1 VAETTVWRKIPASHP
16 ALPGHFPGH
25 PVVPGVVIL
34 SEVWDALLANA
45 KRPLR
50 CTGWPNVKF
59 LAPLSPEEPFTIEKE
74 LTGPGTARFTCKSA
88 ERTFAQGSVRFSEI
102 TVDRE

>member
-1 VAETTVWRKIPASHP
+1 MADTPRWRKIPASHP

-34 SEVWDALLANA
+34 SEVWDSVAAA
-45 KRPLR
+45 ATHPVR

-59 LAPLSPEEPFTIEKE
+59 LAPLQPEEAFTIEVE
-74 LTGPGTARFTCKSA
+74 FTSQDAARFTCRSA
-88 ERTFAQGSVRFSEI
+88 ERGLAQGSVRFAGISGGHE
-102 TVDRE
+102 